1 MAWTNSCV
9 AQDKRRPGAARNTC
23 GNLKPVAV
31 LRASRKLQ
39 DQVIA
44 VIKLP
49 AGKNVAYQF
58 DCQFIESKWEN

>member
-1 MAWTNSCV
+1 MAWTNTCV
-9 AQDKRRPGAARNTC
+9 ALDKRQPEAARNTC
-23 GNLKPVAV
+23 GNLKSVAV

-49 AGKNVAYQF
+49 AGKNVKYSF
-58 DCQFIESKWEN
+58 NCQFF